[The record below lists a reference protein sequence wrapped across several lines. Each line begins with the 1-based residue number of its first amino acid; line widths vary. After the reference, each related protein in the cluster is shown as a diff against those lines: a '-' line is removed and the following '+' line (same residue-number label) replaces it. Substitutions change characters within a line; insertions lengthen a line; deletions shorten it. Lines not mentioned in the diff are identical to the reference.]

1 MKNCPTSNMNRSKLW
16 GFEVSQIISAF
27 IVLAASNVTLN
38 MLGLPLIFSWA
49 MGLFTLT
56 ALRVISHGKKSGH
69 LELLGRFMTAP
80 HVYFGHQ
87 GRVKRKE
94 LK

>member
-1 MKNCPTSNMNRSKLW
+1 MNRSKLW
-16 GFEVSQIISAF
+16 GFEVSQIISSF

-49 MGLFTLT
+49 TGIITLA

-87 GRVKRKE
+87 GRSKKE
-94 LK
+94 GKTK